1 MQQRQC
7 LLCAETNL
15 QVRLFISQTVD
26 GFHLINQS
34 VKKQF
39 YRIEYLIIGNTA
51 HNKVIIC
58 RIFSATAVQNEIQ
71 PFLGIR
77 IEFQNFQFN
86 FPAFIIL
93 ISRNNTVLTTT
104 FELSAPLFSLR
115 MQWRNIEAT
124 SEVNIMTGMDQ
135 IRLGNL

>member
-1 MQQRQC
+1 MQPRQC

-34 VKKQF
+34 VTKQF
-39 YRIEYLIIGNTA
+39 YRVEYLIIGSTT

-71 PFLGIR
+71 PFLFSSLPKTVFDNL
-77 IEFQNFQFN
+77 ESK
-86 FPAFIIL
+86 IL
-93 ISRNNTVLTTT
+93 CFTSLPPLYPLTDFSVALSRHPIYSN
-104 FELSAPLFSLR
+104 A
-115 MQWRNIEAT
+115 
-124 SEVNIMTGMDQ
+124 
-135 IRLGNL
+135 NLKNVSI